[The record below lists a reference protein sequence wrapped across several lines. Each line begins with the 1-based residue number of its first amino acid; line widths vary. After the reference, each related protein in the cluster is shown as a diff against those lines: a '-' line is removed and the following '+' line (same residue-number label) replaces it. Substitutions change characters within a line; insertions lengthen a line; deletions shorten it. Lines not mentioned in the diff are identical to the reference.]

1 MPGIFFIIQAKCYA
15 GNVSSDNIGFWRFP
29 PQKAN
34 FAIQIIAGNFPG
46 TGIISEHGKFS
57 WLFISQ
63 HWAGR
68 GVAALPRYP
77 APLPAAISMEVN
89 RIFFYSK
96 RGRLSEVAAMEVDF
110 DNFKENFSRAAFR
123 VFGNDLYPSP
133 ALAALRQIFAVRGNL
148 DSSHPVLSV
157 GPGA

>member
-1 MPGIFFIIQAKCYA
+1 
-15 GNVSSDNIGFWRFP
+15 VSE
-29 PQKAN
+29 
-34 FAIQIIAGNFPG
+34 G
-46 TGIISEHGKFS
+46 TEFS

-68 GVAALPRYP
+68 GVAVLPGYP

-96 RGRLSEVAAMEVDF
+96 RGRLSEIAAMEVDF

-133 ALAALRQIFAVRGNL
+133 ALAALRQIFAVRRNLGNRHL
-148 DSSHPVLSV
+148 FIVRWPTLMRGKDVHGLRF
-157 GPGA
+157 